1 MDKINMWSG
10 NLEVKAI
17 FTSICALKCYQNW
30 YAWWRSMVFNVYHF
44 ILRTNMLNQNNL
56 LLSFIKIMNFYKFEN
71 NGSGGHKHD
80 KVWQPKTLATFLKN
94 IHKIYFNGLILWILF
109 KSMIN

>member
-1 MDKINMWSG
+1 
-10 NLEVKAI
+10 
-17 FTSICALKCYQNW
+17 
-30 YAWWRSMVFNVYHF
+30 
-44 ILRTNMLNQNNL
+44 MLNQNNL

-94 IHKIYFNGLILWILF
+94 IHKIYFNGLIL
-109 KSMIN
+109 